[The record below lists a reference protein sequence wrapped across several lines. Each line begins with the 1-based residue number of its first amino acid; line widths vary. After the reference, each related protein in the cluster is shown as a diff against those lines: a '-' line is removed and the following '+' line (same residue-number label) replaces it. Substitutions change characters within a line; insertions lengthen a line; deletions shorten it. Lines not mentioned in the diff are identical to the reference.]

1 MPADGLSVHD
11 LDGPLPFHLLLDG
24 ALRIESAGRT
34 LCKLI
39 PDIEPTDRF
48 TDHFELLR
56 PQVDVRGAES
66 IEQVLDRLVLVKARN
81 ADLQLR
87 GSFWKVDAGGY
98 LLAGSPLM
106 NKADDIDRLGL
117 VMTDFAPHDPVTDY
131 LFAIRA
137 RDVTLDEIRTASD
150 RQKLLTRELD
160 HRVKNTL
167 AAILTLASLT
177 SSESTDIDQFNR
189 RFEGRVRA
197 MSMAHEL
204 LATAGWN
211 AVDLENMVLTVLG
224 GFLQNMSS
232 GLEFSGEPIT
242 VAPRQAGPLA
252 MTLHELGMN
261 AFKYGAWSNDTGA
274 ISVAWQLH
282 QDTIRIDW
290 HETGGPRIDAPPKHG
305 IGLSLVSGFIQH
317 ELHGDV
323 AMDFGPGGLRAT
335 ISFPFESSTI

>member
-24 ALRIESAGRT
+24 SLRIESAGRT

-39 PDIEPTDRF
+39 PDIETTDRF

-66 IEQVLDRLVLVKARN
+66 IDKVLDRLILIKARKT
-81 ADLQLR
+81 DLQLR
-87 GSFWKVDAGGY
+87 GSFWKLEAGGY

-106 NKADDIDRLGL
+106 NKAEDIDRLGL
-117 VMTDFAPHDPVTDY
+117 LMTDFAPHDPVTDY

-167 AAILTLASLT
+167 AAVLTLASLT
-177 SSESTDIDQFNR
+177 SGESTDIEQFNR

-197 MSMAHEL
+197 MSTAHEL

-211 AVDLENMVLTVLG
+211 AVDLENMVLNVLG
-224 GFLQNMSS
+224 GFLQNKTS
-232 GLEFSGEPIT
+232 GLEFSGEPVT

-261 AFKYGAWSNDTGA
+261 AFKYGPWSAGTGM
-274 ISVAWQLH
+274 ISVTWQLH
-282 QDTIRIDW
+282 QGTIRIDW
-290 HETGGPRIDAPPKHG
+290 HESGGPPIESSPKHG
-305 IGLSLVSGFIQH
+305 IGLSLVSGFIKH

-323 AMDFGPGGLRAT
+323 TMDFDHHGLTAA
-335 ISFPFESSTI
+335 ISFPFESATI